1 MKVNV
6 GSWESENNLLLMEL
20 LLPEVRVLLIAN
32 VSEKVKKNI
41 ILDFLYQ

>member
-1 MKVNV
+1 
-6 GSWESENNLLLMEL
+6 MEL